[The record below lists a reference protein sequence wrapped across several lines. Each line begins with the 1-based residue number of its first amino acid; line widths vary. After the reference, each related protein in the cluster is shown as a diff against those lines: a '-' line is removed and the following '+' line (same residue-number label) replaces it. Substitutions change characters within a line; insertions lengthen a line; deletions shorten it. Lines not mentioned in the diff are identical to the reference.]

1 MGGVSA
7 SARSTKGVSERAEL
21 ARGIGAGAF
30 EHHQA
35 TVPIGQPADAVEIGR
50 EIAGQAQAQL
60 RS

>member
-1 MGGVSA
+1 M
-7 SARSTKGVSERAEL
+7 SERAEL